1 LDGAIVVAVAS
12 PVPTGVKRSD
22 DGPAS
27 EDGDIIIEALERFK
41 AVEEWQG
48 VEDERS
54 RSDTKFANGDA
65 RNTWQWDRSAYNRRT
80 GGDDSIPCLTINN
93 TRVHND
99 MVINDM
105 TKSSF
110 EPKVRPVGGRA
121 SYKSA
126 KMMETL
132 VRRTLNI
139 SNFSAHRR
147 KVAEQQVDGG
157 IGYMLIETDWVSP
170 KSMDQDIFLRAARD
184 PTGVYLDRWIK
195 EPDGSDARF
204 GFVFDKMARQEFN
217 RRYPKWKDRVGQNP
231 LGTDLVDTWLSDKEI
246 VVAKYFRKKEIEDR
260 LVSYDDEDGNTVNKF
275 RSDLVKESGPEIY
288 KALIDD
294 IKEGRINGRTR
305 SVTNDEV
312 EWFLI
317 AGDTII
323 DRDKWAGKYIP
334 ICRCV
339 GRELV
344 IENTL
349 DRKGLTRP
357 QIDANRMLNYA
368 ASVSVQVGAL
378 APKAQWIGPAR
389 AFEGQEQ
396 WKDANVKTYAALM
409 YNDIDEEANGA
420 AQVIPP
426 PQRVDP
432 PQVSPASV
440 QTMQAAE
447 RWGMMVTGQFQAQMG
462 ENDTQSAASG
472 KAIGQ
477 RKAQGDTA
485 TYHFPDNM
493 MGMYRFI
500 GVQLLDLYPKIYDT
514 KRALHVIGE
523 DGEKS
528 WLQIDPT
535 QEGAVEELKDLKDDE
550 EAAELSFNPNIGEY
564 EVVSDPGPSYA
575 TQRQEAWD
583 AISMI
588 LQQNSELAA
597 TCADL
602 LFKYGDFPGAEDL
615 AERLQKEI
623 RANKPYLFDDG
634 APTPQVAHLTQLN
647 QKLQGLAVELQQKL
661 AAKELAL
668 KGKDEKR
675 DVDASRAESDRIRA
689 LTDAIAKI
697 HLTPA
702 QKAQFEHEMMMA
714 SHTAGLGMIDKAN
727 QADIDFQAQGAD
739 HAHELEMQANAPT
752 PSAGQ

>member
-1 LDGAIVVAVAS
+1 MVAVAA
-12 PVPTGVKRSD
+12 PVPTGVGRQD
-22 DGPAS
+22 DGPAT
-27 EDGDIIIEALERFK
+27 EDRDIIIEALERFH
-41 AVEEWQG
+41 AVQEWQG

-54 RSDTKFANGDA
+54 RSDIKFANGDA
-65 RNTWQWDRSAYNRRT
+65 RNTWQWDKSALNRRQ
-80 GGDDSIPCLTINN
+80 GGDDSMPCLTINN

-126 KMMETL
+126 SMMETL
-132 VRRTLNI
+132 IRRTLNI

-147 KVAEQQVDGG
+147 TVAEHQVDGG

-170 KSMDQDIFLRAARD
+170 HSMDQDIFLRAARD

-204 GFVFDKMARQEFN
+204 GFVFDKMARKEFN
-217 RRYPKWKDRVGQNP
+217 RRYPKWKDRVGTTP
-231 LGTDLVDTWLSDKEI
+231 LDTSTIETWLSDKEI
-246 VVAKYFRKKEIEDR
+246 VVAKYFRKNEVKDR
-260 LVSYDDEDGNTVNKF
+260 LVSYEDSDGNTVNKF
-275 RSDLVKESGPEIY
+275 RSEIVDESGPDIY

-294 IKEGRINGRTR
+294 IKEGRIDGRTR
-305 SVTNDEV
+305 PVTNDEV

-323 DRDKWAGKYIP
+323 ERDKWAGKYIP

-344 IENTL
+344 VENTL

-378 APKAQWIGPAR
+378 APKAQWIAPAR
-389 AFEGQEQ
+389 ALEGQEQ
-396 WKDANVKTYAALM
+396 WKDMNTKTYAALM
-409 YNDIDEEANGA
+409 YNDIDEEAPTGA
-420 AQVIPP
+420 QTIPP
-426 PQRVDP
+426 PQRIDP
-432 PQVSPASV
+432 PQVSAASV

-493 MGMYRFI
+493 MAMYRLI

-514 KRALHVIGE
+514 KRALHVIGD

-528 WLQIDPT
+528 WLQIDPSQT
-535 QEGAVEELKDLKDDE
+535 DAVQDLKDIKDDE

-597 TCADL
+597 SCADL
-602 LFKYGDFPGAEDL
+602 LFKYGDFPGSEDL
-615 AERLQKEI
+615 MDRVQKEI
-623 RANKPYLFDDG
+623 KANKPYLFDDG
-634 APTPQVAHLTQLN
+634 APTPQVAHLTQVN
-647 QKLQGLAVELQQKL
+647 QKLQGIAVELQQKL
-661 AAKELAL
+661 ASKELAL

-675 DVDASRAESDRIRA
+675 DVDAYRADTDRMKIYFEA
-689 LTDAIAKI
+689 LAE
-697 HLTPA
+697 HLLTPQ
-702 QKAQFEHEMMMA
+702 QKAQMDHELAMA
-714 SHTAGLGMIDKAN
+714 SHDHMSSVITQAN
-727 QADIDFQAQGAD
+727 QADLDSQAQGAD

-752 PSAGQ
+752 PASGQ